1 MQVGDL
7 QELGLWR
14 RAQRESRQHR
24 GSRIR
29 GPAREGGETPGTP
42 GPGVRHGASG
52 AEHGECGGDRGRS
65 REPAGGRQ
73 GRAVGP
79 RTGRNWWEWGFLFL
93 VLASCP
99 WQVPGFAQV
108 VIDNQWFMWP
118 GAQHVTAGRLSLSR
132 CPFHVAG
139 PCSFLW
145 LPWLRSGWTAQPWAP
160 AGSVV
165 RFFESQVPPADAQT
179 PITRGTGWVVGRVR
193 GKT

>member
-1 MQVGDL
+1 MPKRRRERESVIAAAERPGRPGERGAGRRAAPTADPEGTRSGGAQKARGAVQVGDL

-52 AEHGECGGDRGRS
+52 AEHGECGGGGGRS

-93 VLASCP
+93 VLASCL

-108 VIDNQWFMWP
+108 VIDNQWLM
-118 GAQHVTAGRLSLSR
+118 
-132 CPFHVAG
+132 
-139 PCSFLW
+139 
-145 LPWLRSGWTAQPWAP
+145 
-160 AGSVV
+160 
-165 RFFESQVPPADAQT
+165 
-179 PITRGTGWVVGRVR
+179 
-193 GKT
+193 